1 MSAGARRPA
10 TVAHMTTVK
19 DKVVAL
25 TGAASG
31 IGCALAHL
39 LASKG
44 ASLALADVNET
55 GLRETAKTLPGT
67 GERSTHVVD
76 VRNREAVYR
85 YAEDVERRH
94 GRADI
99 VINNAGLTVKGSIE
113 DVSYEDF
120 ELVIGVN
127 MWGVIHGVRA
137 FLPLLRKRPEGH
149 IVNISSINA
158 MVPFVDNGPYN
169 ISKYAVLGL
178 SETLMMELAESPIR
192 VTCVHP
198 GGVRTNIARSAK
210 GISAQEA
217 AFFDRIART
226 MPDQAAAQIVRG
238 IEKNREQIFV
248 GRDAKTMAA
257 AKRIA
262 PHWVIHRA
270 GAIALRLRRQGF
282 R

>member
-1 MSAGARRPA
+1 
-10 TVAHMTTVK
+10 MTAVK
-19 DKVVAL
+19 DRVVAV

-31 IGCALAHL
+31 IGRALAHL

-44 ASLALADVNET
+44 ASLALADVNEV
-55 GLRETAKTLPGT
+55 GLRETVAGLAGS
-67 GERSTHVVD
+67 GEYSTHVVD
-76 VRNREAVYR
+76 VRSRDAVYR
-85 YAEDVERRH
+85 FADDVERRH
-94 GRADI
+94 GGADVI
-99 VINNAGLTVKGSIE
+99 INNAGLTVHGSIE
-113 DVSYEDF
+113 AVSYEDF

-127 MWGVIHGVRA
+127 MWGVVYGVKA
-137 FLPLLRKRPEGH
+137 FLPLLRKRSEGH

-178 SETLMMELAESPIR
+178 SETLMMELAGEPIR

-198 GGVRTNIARSAK
+198 GGIRTNIARNAK

-217 AFFDRIART
+217 AFFERIART
-226 MPDQAAAQIVRG
+226 MPAEAAAQIVKG

-248 GRDAKTMAA
+248 GMDAKAMAA

-262 PHWVIHRA
+262 PRWIVHRA
-270 GAIALRLRRQGF
+270 GVVARKLRR

>member
-1 MSAGARRPA
+1 
-10 TVAHMTTVK
+10 MTAVK

-31 IGCALAHL
+31 IGRALAQL

-44 ASLALADVNET
+44 ASLALADVNEV
-55 GLRETAKTLPGT
+55 GLRETVAGLTGPG
-67 GERSTHVVD
+67 EYSTHVVD
-76 VRNREAVYR
+76 VRNRDAVYR
-85 YAEDVERRH
+85 YAEDAERRH
-94 GRADI
+94 GGVDI
-99 VINNAGLTVKGSIE
+99 VINNAGLTVHGSIE
-113 DVSYEDF
+113 AVSYEDF

-127 MWGVIHGVRA
+127 MWGVVYGVKA
-137 FLPLLRKRPEGH
+137 FLPLLRKRTEGH

-178 SETLMMELAESPIR
+178 SETLMMELAEGPIH

-198 GGVRTNIARSAK
+198 GGIRTNIARNAK

-217 AFFDRIART
+217 AFFERIART
-226 MPDQAAAQIVRG
+226 MPAEAAAQIVKG

-248 GRDAKTMAA
+248 GMDAKAMAA

-262 PHWVIHRA
+262 PHWIVHRA
-270 GAIALRLRRQGF
+270 GAVARRLRR

>member
-1 MSAGARRPA
+1 
-10 TVAHMTTVK
+10 MTAVK
-19 DKVVAL
+19 DRVVAV

-31 IGCALAHL
+31 IGRALAHL

-44 ASLALADVNET
+44 ASLALADVNEV
-55 GLRETAKTLPGT
+55 GLRETVAGLAGA
-67 GERSTHVVD
+67 GEYSTHVVD
-76 VRNREAVYR
+76 VRSRDAVYR
-85 YAEDVERRH
+85 FADDVERRH
-94 GRADI
+94 GGADVI
-99 VINNAGLTVKGSIE
+99 INNAGLTVHGSIE
-113 DVSYEDF
+113 AVSYEDF

-127 MWGVIHGVRA
+127 MWGVVYGVKA
-137 FLPLLRKRPEGH
+137 FLPLLRKRSEGH

-178 SETLMMELAESPIR
+178 SETLMMELAGEPIR

-198 GGVRTNIARSAK
+198 GGIRTNIARNAK

-217 AFFDRIART
+217 AFFERIART
-226 MPDQAAAQIVRG
+226 MPAEAAAQIVKG

-248 GRDAKTMAA
+248 GMDAKAMAA

-262 PHWVIHRA
+262 PRWIVHRA
-270 GAIALRLRRQGF
+270 GVVARKLRR

>member
-1 MSAGARRPA
+1 
-10 TVAHMTTVK
+10 MTLVK
-19 DKVVAL
+19 EKVVAV

-31 IGCALAHL
+31 IGRALAQL

-44 ASLALADVNET
+44 ASLALADVNEA
-55 GLRETAKTLPGT
+55 GLRETASSLSGPG
-67 GERSTHVVD
+67 EFSTHVVD
-76 VRNREAVYR
+76 VRSRDAVYR

-94 GRADI
+94 GGADVI
-99 VINNAGLTVKGSIE
+99 INNAGLTVRGSIE
-113 DVSYEDF
+113 EVSYEDF

-127 MWGVIHGVRA
+127 MWGVIYGAKA

-178 SETLMMELAESPIR
+178 SETLMMELAEGPIH

-198 GGVRTNIARSAK
+198 GGIRTNIVRSAK
-210 GISAQEA
+210 GISAKEA
-217 AFFDRIART
+217 AMFDRIART
-226 MPDQAAAQIVRG
+226 MPEGAAAQIVSG

-248 GRDAKTMAA
+248 GLDAKAMAA

-262 PHWVIHRA
+262 PHWMVHRA
-270 GAIALRLRRQGF
+270 GAVARRLRR

>member
-1 MSAGARRPA
+1 
-10 TVAHMTTVK
+10 MTAVK

-31 IGCALAHL
+31 IGRALAKL

-44 ASLALADVNET
+44 ASLALADVNEV
-55 GLRETAKTLPGT
+55 GLRETAAGLT
-67 GERSTHVVD
+67 GSGEYSTHVVD
-76 VRNREAVYR
+76 VRSRDAVYR
-85 YAEDVERRH
+85 FAEDAERRH
-94 GRADI
+94 GGVD
-99 VINNAGLTVKGSIE
+99 VVVNNAGLTVHGSIE

-120 ELVIGVN
+120 DLVIGVN
-127 MWGVIHGVRA
+127 MWGVVYGVKA

-178 SETLMMELAESPIR
+178 SETLMMELAGTAIH

-198 GGVRTNIARSAK
+198 GGIRTNIARNAK

-217 AFFDRIART
+217 AFFERIART
-226 MPDQAAAQIVRG
+226 MPDEAAAVIVRG
-238 IEKNREQIFV
+238 IEKNREQVFV
-248 GRDAKTMAA
+248 GMDAKAMAA

-262 PHWVIHRA
+262 PRWVVRRA
-270 GAIALRLRRQGF
+270 GEVARRLRR

>member
-1 MSAGARRPA
+1 
-10 TVAHMTTVK
+10 MTAVK

-31 IGCALAHL
+31 IGSALARL

-55 GLRETAKTLPGT
+55 GLRETAEALRGT
-67 GERSTHVVD
+67 GEWSTHVVD
-76 VRNREAVYR
+76 VRSRQAVYR
-85 YAEDVERRH
+85 YAEEVERRH

-99 VINNAGLTVKGSIE
+99 IINNAGLTVKASVE

-127 MWGVIHGVRA
+127 MWGVIYGVKA
-137 FLPLLRKRPEGH
+137 FLPLLRKRPEAH

-178 SETLMMELAESPIR
+178 SETLMMELAETPIR
-192 VTCVHP
+192 ITCVHP
-198 GGVRTNIARSAK
+198 GGVRTNIARRAK
-210 GISAQEA
+210 GISPDEA
-217 AFFDRIART
+217 AYFDRIART
-226 MPDQAAAQIVRG
+226 MPDQAAAQIVVG

-248 GRDAKTMAA
+248 GRDAKAMAA

-270 GAIALRLRRQGF
+270 GAIARRLRRQ
-282 R
+282 RLR